1 MSVIDVRAGSEQE
14 LCNPNQSA
22 KPALLEANFH
32 DAYKTR
38 PLFLGWVGLAGSEN
52 TRVRDWDPPVRNW
65 NIIKMNYYILR
76 IAGLI
81 VRVPP
86 NYSTT

>member
-38 PLFLGWVGLAGSEN
+38 PLFLGWVGLAWSGN
-52 TRVRDWDPPVRNW
+52 TRVRDCDPPIRDW
-65 NIIKMNYYILR
+65 NIIKINYYILR